1 MTVSE
6 ETIVGNVIL
15 ELMKKDFLFH
25 HRKMWNWIADQTLKL
40 KRKVYKEEYFDELG
54 IPKCDRPLNLCYCCD
69 FAKVP
74 LSNEGCEPMCQWCP
88 VDWMS
93 NDNKYMCKH
102 MNLGYNDGLIMRWE
116 HQYGW
121 NYKDAARLARIIAN
135 LPEAEQ

>member
-1 MTVSE
+1 MTVSVRNITQE
-6 ETIVGNVIL
+6 QIRECYI
-15 ELMKKDFLFH
+15 FH

-40 KRKVYKEEYFDELG
+40 KRKVYKEEYFDEMG
-54 IPKCDRPLNLCYCCD
+54 IPEDERPLNLCYCCD
-69 FAKVP
+69 FAKVQ

-93 NDNKYMCKH
+93 NDNMYMCVH
-102 MNLGYNDGLIMRWE
+102 RNLARDYGLFTRWRLQCDG
-116 HQYGW
+116 